1 MLHIVYCHEINGKKY
16 VGVTG
21 KGLLVRLRQ
30 HIQLANAG
38 SETFFHRAI
47 RKYGVANIVSTV
59 LFESVS
65 REEALEKE
73 KDYILMFRSNDQ
85 LHGYNLTS
93 GGDGG
98 DCVSMLDGEKKDSWI
113 KKLSIRSTGDKNA
126 NHSGF
131 TDRELIYAAVKFYIT
146 HGTLGC
152 NEWFSYSKQ
161 NGYPQHFSKNRFG
174 GSFKNFVALVKL
186 ELDKLGFEYS
196 DLDFDMSK
204 RSYSLESRKK
214 ISNSISG
221 RKFYNDGIRNYQIR
235 EDDDRIKLLNL
246 KKGMLKNAINRDH

>member
-1 MLHIVYCHEINGKKY
+1 MRHAMSHIVYCHEINGKKY

-30 HIQLANAG
+30 HVQLANAG

-73 KDYILMFRSNDQ
+73 KDYILMFRSNDE
-85 LHGYNLTS
+85 LYGYNLTS

-98 DCVSMLDGEKKDSWI
+98 DCVSMLEGDKRASWI
-113 KKLSIRSTGDKNA
+113 KKLSIRSTGKRNA

-131 TDRELIYAAVKFYIT
+131 TDRELIHAAVKFYIVY
-146 HGTLGC
+146 GSLGR
-152 NEWFSYSKQ
+152 NEWFSFSKK
-161 NGYPQHFSKNRFG
+161 NGYPQSFSKNRFG
-174 GSFKNFVALVKL
+174 GSFKNFTSLVKV
-186 ELDKLGFEYS
+186 ELSRLGFEYS
-196 DLDFDMSK
+196 DSDFNMSQ
-204 RSYSLESRKK
+204 RSYSPESRKK
-214 ISNSISG
+214 ISDAISG
-221 RKFYNDGIRNYQIR
+221 RRFYNDGTRNYQIY
-235 EDDDRIKLLNL
+235 ENDERIQSLNL
-246 KKGMLKNAINRDH
+246 QKGVLKRC